1 MTENDPPTTPS
12 QSAVGPTPTRWQR
25 MRTATASRAPRG
37 RAGTVLVGVG
47 GFVLGLIVAG
57 ALLLATPLGGGH
69 GGDGPRADRLASQG
83 ADGGPGRGGPDGGPG
98 RGGPGHGGP
107 GRGGPEG
114 GPGRGAGAAGGP
126 VIKVQPGGTVIVQP
140 GATVTQPGA
149 QAPAV
154 PGAPAAPAP
163 GAPAPAAPAVPN
175 GQAPVAPA
183 PVAPAPAAPAPAPA
197 G

>member
-12 QSAVGPTPTRWQR
+12 PSAVGPTPTRWQR
-25 MRTATASRAPRG
+25 VRAASSRRPTG

-47 GFVLGLIVAG
+47 GFVLGLVVAG
-57 ALLLATPLGGGH
+57 AILLATPFGGGH
-69 GGDGPRADRLASQG
+69 GGDGPRGDRLTSQG

-98 RGGPGHGGP
+98 RGGPGQGRGGPDGGP
-107 GRGGPEG
+107 GRG
-114 GPGRGAGAAGGP
+114 GAGAAGGP
-126 VIKVQPGGTVIVQP
+126 VIQVQPGGTVIVQP

-149 QAPAV
+149 LPV
-154 PGAPAAPAP
+154 PG
-163 GAPAPAAPAVPN
+163 APAVPN

-183 PVAPAPAAPAPAPA
+183 PAVPAPAPAPA

>member
-12 QSAVGPTPTRWQR
+12 PSAAGPTPTRWQR
-25 MRTATASRAPRG
+25 VRAASSRRPTG

-57 ALLLATPLGGGH
+57 AILLATGLGGGH
-69 GGDGPRADRLASQG
+69 GGDGPRGDRLTSQG

-98 RGGPGHGGP
+98 RGGPGQGRGGPDGGP
-107 GRGGPEG
+107 GRGG
-114 GPGRGAGAAGGP
+114 AGAGGP
-126 VIKVQPGGTVIVQP
+126 VIQVQPGGTVIVQP
-140 GATVTQPGA
+140 GASVTQPD
-149 QAPAV
+149 APV
-154 PGAPAAPAP
+154 
-163 GAPAPAAPAVPN
+163 VPN

-183 PVAPAPAAPAPAPA
+183 PVAPAVPAPVAPAPAVPAPAVPAPAPAPA